1 MTLAHA
7 PINTS
12 DPVTVDRMWLYGQMA
27 QMNTEGI
34 VAQMAAVHCPYI
46 LKIS

>member
-7 PINTS
+7 QINTT
-12 DPVTVDRMWLYGQMA
+12 DPVTVDRMWLHGQMA

-34 VAQMAAVHCPYI
+34 VAQMVDVHCPYI
-46 LKIS
+46 QGP